1 MYLEQNI
8 FGHNLLKFQFNIS
21 SLAIFIL
28 QSKFKKKYFLIFSSS
43 QPITSP
49 VLRHV
54 IFASSPITIIC
65 SPESK
70 SMIISMFFDR
80 NRTCCNCKMPPFSD
94 SLGYTLKVCYAFLHS
109 LTLFRAGG
117 ALRAPLV
124 HFYISR
130 KSRYI

>member
-49 VLRHV
+49 VSRHV
-54 IFASSPITIIC
+54 ILASSSIIIIC
-65 SPESK
+65 SPK
-70 SMIISMFFDR
+70 G
-80 NRTCCNCKMPPFSD
+80 CKF
-94 SLGYTLKVCYAFLHS
+94 GRFAENGTKVPNIAPGEHAFTWHDGLVCFEDVVR
-109 LTLFRAGG
+109 LCENLAYG
-117 ALRAPLV
+117 AYGL
-124 HFYISR
+124 
-130 KSRYI
+130 

>member
-49 VLRHV
+49 VSRHV
-54 IFASSPITIIC
+54 IFASSP
-65 SPESK
+65 K
-70 SMIISMFFDR
+70 SCKFGRFAENGTKVPNIAPGEHAFTWHDGLVCFENVVR
-80 NRTCCNCKMPPFSD
+80 LCENLAYGAYGLLCNQYEVMMS
-94 SLGYTLKVCYAFLHS
+94 
-109 LTLFRAGG
+109 
-117 ALRAPLV
+117 
-124 HFYISR
+124 
-130 KSRYI
+130 